1 MLPHSGFSF
10 TPPFHQLLACPTFR
24 LALSLHLHICCLGAI
39 PVLSAPATSSESP
52 CHQGSMPR
60 SSANFAVLYV
70 VHLIQPEFDAV
81 SEPTSQPLPHCS
93 LSALNSSVCCSS
105 AVLDPY
111 AHSSDCT
118 MEGLKELAWVNE
130 GPCQEKKAWAAGFML
145 FVQRAI

>member
-1 MLPHSGFSF
+1 
-10 TPPFHQLLACPTFR
+10 
-24 LALSLHLHICCLGAI
+24 
-39 PVLSAPATSSESP
+39 
-52 CHQGSMPR
+52 MPR

-70 VHLIQPEFDAV
+70 VHLIQPELDAV

-130 GPCQEKKAWAAGFML
+130 GPCQEKKSMGCWVYAFCTESYL
-145 FVQRAI
+145 NVPLRATWKK